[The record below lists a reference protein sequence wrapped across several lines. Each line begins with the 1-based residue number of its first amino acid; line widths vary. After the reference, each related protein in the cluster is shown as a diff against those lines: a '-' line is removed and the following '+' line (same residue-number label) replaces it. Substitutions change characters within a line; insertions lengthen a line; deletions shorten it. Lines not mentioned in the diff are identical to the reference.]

1 MYKKPINAVLA
12 SSNKKVEKQIKLA
25 MIEKIKEIEGL
36 ETESLNILNNI
47 HRDVYEDSICKI
59 EEFINDKIY
68 EIMENLEPEDYKE
81 FYFDR
86 KDAVGCYDLGFNG
99 LCAYVFNLNDE
110 YAFVGCSNGEN
121 FIEAKKT
128 KITFNEEGKP
138 CLKIDDEDV
147 MLSEI
152 VRLN

>member
-1 MYKKPINAVLA
+1 MYKKPINAILA
-12 SSNKKVEKQIKLA
+12 SSNRKVKKQIKLA
-25 MIEKIKEIEGL
+25 MIEKIIKIEGL

-47 HRDVYEDSICKI
+47 HRDVYDGTIYEI

-68 EIMENLEPEDYKE
+68 EIMENLEPEDYEE

-86 KDAVGCYDLGFNG
+86 KDAVGYYDLGFNG
-99 LCAYVFNLNDE
+99 LCAYVFNLNDK
-110 YAFVGCSNGEN
+110 YAFVGCSNGED

-128 KITFNEEGKP
+128 KIIFNEEGEP

-147 MLSEI
+147 MLNEVI
-152 VRLN
+152 RLK